1 QQPFSWKTLGVNIL
15 GRSSTLRINYRTS
28 HQIRKQADLLLDPVI
43 ADVDGNRE
51 KRNHTIAVFNGPS
64 PKIAEYPDHKEE
76 VGAVAAWLIQCHN
89 QGIVPSETGVFVRSQ
104 TEIPR
109 AVAAVESAGLPYTV
123 LDDKIQ
129 LKSGQVSI
137 STMHLAKGLEFK
149 AVAVMACDED
159 VIPSLHRIEAVGDD
173 ADLDDVYNTER
184 HLLYVAC
191 TRAREHLLVTGTRPV
206 SEFVEDIMVD

>member
-1 QQPFSWKTLGVNIL
+1 
-15 GRSSTLRINYRTS
+15 
-28 HQIRKQADLLLDPVI
+28 LLLDPVI

-51 KRNHTIAVFNGPS
+51 KRDHTISVFNGPS
-64 PKIAEYPDHKEE
+64 PKILEYPNQEKE
-76 VGAVAAWLIQCHN
+76 VHAVAEWLMQCQQ

-104 TEIPR
+104 KEVPR

-129 LKSGQVSI
+129 LKSGHLSI

-159 VIPSLHRIEAVGDD
+159 VIPSL
-173 ADLDDVYNTER
+173 TER

-191 TRAREHLLVTGTRPV
+191 TRARDQLLVTGTSPV
-206 SEFVEDIMVD
+206 SEFVDDLLVD